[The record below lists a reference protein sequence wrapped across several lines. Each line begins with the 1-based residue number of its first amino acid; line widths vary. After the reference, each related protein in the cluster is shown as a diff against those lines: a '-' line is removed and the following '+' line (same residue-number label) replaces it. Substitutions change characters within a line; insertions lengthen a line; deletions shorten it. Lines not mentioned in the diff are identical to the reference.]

1 MLRIA
6 VLALTFA
13 IAGAAMAETRYVDD
27 QLIITLRTGQ
37 GNAYQILRTLPSGTA
52 MELLETGDTY
62 SKVRLQDGTEGWV
75 LSQYLTDQPVARDQL
90 AKAEQ
95 KLERLQSE
103 NQDLKKTLS
112 DLKNEKRSSETEH
125 KQLSST
131 ADKLQKELD
140 RMKDVA
146 ARPMELDKQNQ
157 EMRKRLQEL
166 ELQSRMLK
174 EENTALRDRTNRDWF
189 LAGGGV
195 LFAGLL
201 LGLVLPKLRKKTS
214 GWGGDWS

>member
-1 MLRIA
+1 MMRTVVLA
-6 VLALTFA
+6 VLLAV
-13 IAGAAMAETRYVDD
+13 AGAAMAETRYVDD
-27 QLIITLRTGQ
+27 RLVITLRTGQ
-37 GNAYQILRTLPSGTA
+37 GNAYQILRTLPSGTP
-52 MELLETGDTY
+52 MELLEAGDTY

-90 AKAEQ
+90 TQAEQ
-95 KLERLQSE
+95 KLERLQNE
-103 NQDLKKTLS
+103 NQELKKSLGE
-112 DLKNEKRSSETEH
+112 LKSEKRSVESEH

-157 EMRKRLQEL
+157 EMRQRLQEL

-195 LFAGLL
+195 LFAGLI
-201 LGLVLPKLRKKTS
+201 LGLLLPKLRKRSS
-214 GWGGDWS
+214 GWGDWS

>member
-1 MLRIA
+1 MMRTA
-6 VLALTFA
+6 VLAVLLA
-13 IAGAAMAETRYVDD
+13 VAGIAVAETRYVDD
-27 QLIITLRTGQ
+27 RLMITLRTGQ
-37 GNAYQILRTLPSGTA
+37 GNAYQILRTLPSGTP

-90 AKAEQ
+90 AQAQQ

-103 NQDLKKTLS
+103 NQDLKKNLNE
-112 DLKNEKRSSETEH
+112 LKSEKRSVESEH
-125 KQLSST
+125 KQLSTT

-157 EMRKRLQEL
+157 EMRQRLQEL

-195 LFAGLL
+195 LFAGLI
-201 LGLVLPKLRKKTS
+201 LGLLLPKLRKRSS
-214 GWGGDWS
+214 GWGDWS